1 MINILIIDDN
11 AVKAN
16 QVKEAII
23 AGYNIPVDMIDMATC
38 QSEGREKMTEKAYD
52 VVVLDLVLPFGKGE
66 DPEPDGGIKFLKLL
80 EQNSTLKL
88 PLQVIGLTQYEDEY
102 ERRKEDFNN
111 FLFQLVLRKQGDSC
125 WRDDVLRAIGFISR
139 AKQSMYDTITRRDKY
154 DILILCALR
163 EEFNELLSA
172 FGGKEK
178 WIKVK
183 VVENLYNAYE
193 MIIESA
199 AMKQYRVLAFCI
211 NQSGMVAT
219 SVMTSYLTKWCAP
232 KCVFMT
238 GITGGIS
245 RDGIKRGDVII
256 AESVQDYAVGKIVEY
271 KDEIKLLHE
280 IHQLPV
286 NPKLLSQISEYVSDE
301 ASVAKMNVSIRKMH
315 LQQNEEEYKV
325 YSGPTICGPFVMA
338 SEKVVEQL
346 KAESRKISAIDMEG
360 FGLMTTSYL
369 LNIPAVWIKGVSDMA
384 NMQKDDIYHT
394 LAAYASG
401 ALLYG
406 FIKEGL
412 DV

>member
-1 MINILIIDDN
+1 MINVLIIDDN
-11 AVKAN
+11 VTKAN
-16 QVKEAII
+16 QVKDAII
-23 AGYNIPVDMIDMATC
+23 AGYNIPDDMIDMATS

-66 DPEPDGGIKFLKLL
+66 DPEPDGGVKFLKLL
-80 EQNSTLKL
+80 EQNSSLKL
-88 PLQVIGLTQYEDEY
+88 PLQVIGLTQYEEEY
-102 ERRKEDFNN
+102 EKRKEEFNN
-111 FLFQLVLRKQGDSC
+111 FLFQLVLRKQGDSS

-139 AKQSMYDTITRRDKY
+139 AKQSMYDTINRRDKY

-172 FGGKEK
+172 FGGKDK
-178 WIKVK
+178 WTKVK
-183 VVENLYNAYE
+183 VAENEYNAYE

-211 NQSGMVAT
+211 NQAGMVAT
-219 SVMTSYLTKWCAP
+219 SAMASYLARWCTP

-238 GITGGIS
+238 GITGGID
-245 RDGIKRGDVII
+245 RDGIKRGDVIV
-256 AESVQDYAVGKIVEY
+256 AESVQDYATGKITEY
-271 KDEIKLLHE
+271 NDEIQLLHE

-286 NPKLLSQISEYVSDE
+286 NPKLLSQILEYASDE

-315 LQQNEEEYKV
+315 LQQNDEEYRV
-325 YSGPTICGPFVMA
+325 YSAPTVCGPFVMA
-338 SEKVVEQL
+338 SEQMVEQL

-384 NMQKDDIYHT
+384 NMQKDDRYHT
-394 LAAYASG
+394 LASYASA

-406 FIKEGL
+406 FIKDGL